1 MTGTRRG
8 ERQAVPSMVF
18 GVGFGTGTA
27 SLAAALSKP
36 DLKAR
41 HLLDYKCLLS
51 AFDAVESGARSMVCT
66 NMRSGIECITE
77 EFGRIAD
84 S

>member
-18 GVGFGTGTA
+18 GVSFGTGTV
-27 SLAAALSKP
+27 SPAAALSKLG
-36 DLKAR
+36 LKAR
-41 HLLDYKCLLS
+41 HLLDYKSLLS

-66 NMRSGIECITE
+66 NMRGGIECMME
-77 EFGRIAD
+77 EFGRIAA